1 MQLQRLM
8 NDSCYLKPF
17 KVFDYKVRLFS
28 VYEVPI
34 HGAGDPSIIACARTC
49 SLEKTLAS
57 SARIT

>member
-34 HGAGDPSIIACARTC
+34 HGDPSIACARTC